1 MAYFNQCLPKV
12 VNIRDGSGC
21 SFTRASASVM
31 TPDQFAALGDQENLQ
46 RVYATAAEAGMRGVQ
61 MRPISQILLGRLR
74 DFSQKV
80 SQINIGQPKSIL
92 APYVPYRQKTVVN
105 SGYFQV
111 ESGSDN
117 NGYRWNVVAIN
128 NAAFYQQTLARIDRY
143 FIPGNYVFIDFV
155 SATGVATSSAFKII
169 SSTDATA
176 DGVAKATL
184 VLEPNVTSATFA
196 TYTSAQ
202 KLAWQPTGGI
212 ILCGTNSISDY
223 ESWCYNGAVDN
234 PNNMIFYWLQ
244 TSRLAHVVS
253 SEYLKAIQAPNM
265 NDFFKVFNM
274 LPYAD
279 QLVQQDKRFFEE
291 WWMSVFKGKP
301 INEFQDVNGWQ
312 GANKLPQVVDIDDSN
327 CVLEYKANAEGIEYQ
342 LSKCSR
348 TVDLAGAP
356 LNFDTLSEML
366 YQLKRNREST
376 SQSDSVGVI
385 PMQTD
390 RNTAN
395 KVKQIFAA
403 YYKAKYGITYT
414 QEIGKGPAEEFS
426 RTSGLAV
433 NTYDFDEAGVELDVV
448 SDPFFHDLLLAT
460 PTAHQNAVRYAWF
473 LDYSD
478 IDIGIAKTEQ
488 VTRKFPDPKAIPSD
502 WKCVIALNEKTYKLK
517 SQTWTTAV
525 YRPERHLIVK
535 NFSSACPRLSVAGCS
550 VYSG

>member
-21 SFTRASASVM
+21 SFTRASALAM

-46 RVYATAAEAGMRGVQ
+46 RVYATATEAGMRGVSL
-61 MRPISQILLGRLR
+61 RPISQILLGRLK

-80 SQINIGQPKSIL
+80 SQVNIGQPKSII
-92 APYVPYRQKTVVN
+92 APYVTYRQKTVVN
-105 SGYFQV
+105 SAYFAV
-111 ESGSDN
+111 ESGADN
-117 NGYRWNVVAIN
+117 NGYRWNLTVVN

-143 FIPGNYVFIDFV
+143 FIPGNYVFVDFV
-155 SATGVATSSAFKII
+155 STTGAATSSAFKII
-169 SSTDATA
+169 SATDATS
-176 DGVAKATL
+176 GGTAKATL

-196 TYTSAQ
+196 GYTTAQ
-202 KLAWQPTGGI
+202 KAAWRPTGGI
-212 ILCGTNSISDY
+212 VLAGTNSISDY

-234 PNNMIFYWLQ
+234 PNNLIQFWLQ
-244 TSRLAHVVS
+244 TSRLAHLVS
-253 SEYLKAIQAPNM
+253 SEYLKAISAPNM

-279 QLVQQDKRFFEE
+279 QLVQQDKRFFDE

-301 INEFQDVNGWQ
+301 INEYQDVNNWQ
-312 GANKLPQVVDIDDSN
+312 GANKLPQVVDIDDPS

-348 TVDLAGAP
+348 VADYAGQP

-366 YQLKRNREST
+366 YQLKRNRET
-376 SQSDSVGVI
+376 TAPTSDSVGVI

-403 YYKAKYGITYT
+403 YYKAKYNITYT
-414 QEIGKGPAEEFS
+414 QEVGKGPAEKFS
-426 RTSGLAV
+426 QTSGLSV
-433 NTYDFDEAGVELDVV
+433 NTFDFDEAGVELDVV

-460 PTAHQNAVRYAWF
+460 PTAHRNAVRYAWF

-478 IDIGIAKTEQ
+478 IDLGIAKTES
-488 VTRKFPDPKAIPSD
+488 VTRKFPDPKVIPSD

-517 SQTWTTAV
+517 SQTWTAAV

-535 NFSSACPRLSVAGCS
+535 NFSDACPRLSASGCT
-550 VYSG
+550 VYS